1 MEKNVYLDLG
11 YWVQKKVKQLGA
23 SDSALGINHARSVS
37 VDFRDGKVEKLKEST
52 QQSMWIEIF
61 TKGRYSSHST
71 NDLRRESLEKF
82 LSNAVAMTAYL
93 EKDEFRRL
101 PDPELYQGQPTEDLD
116 LNDPGQGQLTT
127 ETRQERAR
135 SLGAVLEGSDDRI
148 ISISSGF
155 YDSHSETYHLKSNGF
170 EGHKEATSFTHGVS
184 VSMQGKGD
192 KKPEN
197 WRYYRARHLE
207 DLVGTEQTAREALE
221 RTRGRMGAEKI
232 PTATLPMLLEN
243 SNAAGLFWRMMY
255 PLSAAAIQQKNS
267 FLEGKQ
273 DRQIASEVLTI
284 LDDPTIVRGLGS
296 RYYDGDGIAAKQM
309 PLITNGVLN
318 NYFVDVYYG
327 NKLGWK
333 PTSGG
338 ASNLIVKPGKRSG
351 AAMEADLER
360 GILVTD
366 WLGGNANPTTG
377 DFSLGVAGWLI
388 ENGQR
393 VQSITEMNISGNYTD
408 LLMNLAEVGNDPWIY
423 SSFRTPTLLFDKVN
437 FSVPKGSN
445 INIVVLVAYSRRFT

>member
-1 MEKNVYLDLG
+1 MEKNVHLELG
-11 YWVQKKVKQLGA
+11 YWAQKKAKQLGA
-23 SDSALGINHARSVS
+23 TDSALGINHVRSVS
-37 VDFRDGKVEKLKEST
+37 VDYRDGKVENLKEST

-61 TKGRYSSHST
+61 SKGRYSSHST
-71 NDLRRESLEKF
+71 NDLRKASLEKF
-82 LSNAVAMTAYL
+82 IANAVDLTSYL
-93 EKDEFRRL
+93 EQDEFRRL
-101 PDPELYQGQPTEDLD
+101 PDPELYQGQPAGDLD
-116 LNDPGQGQLTT
+116 LNDPEQGKLTS
-127 ETRQERAR
+127 EERQQRAR
-135 SLGAVLEGSDDRI
+135 DLGASLAGQDPRI

-170 EGHKEATSFTHGVS
+170 EGHQESTTFTHGAS
-184 VSMQGKGD
+184 VSMQGVGE
-192 KKPEN
+192 KKPEG

-207 DLVGTEQTAREALE
+207 DLIGAKQTAREALE
-221 RTRGRMGAEKI
+221 RTRARLGAAKV
-232 PTATLPMLLEN
+232 PTETLPMLLEN
-243 SNAAGLFWRMMY
+243 SNAAGLFWRIMY

-351 AAMEADLER
+351 AAMEAGLER

-437 FSVPKGSN
+437 FSGS
-445 INIVVLVAYSRRFT
+445 